1 MKTSPSPSRRSAQ
14 WPLVIGSSDLNV
26 AAGMRETRSAET
38 RNVAAFTQYAV
49 LGPHAA
55 SSKPA
60 EAGPTVQAMCSTVAS
75 SEVACSRSS
84 SETKF
89 GSAAHTAG
97 RKKPVAIPLTAAS
110 ATISAGSSTNGSA
123 TNVPARTRSETI
135 ISRRR
140 ERRSTSGPS
149 VTPISDDRQEV
160 GDQER
165 GQPATRA
172 RAVEDVDRER
182 ECREVRSD
190 RRAGRCP
197 EEQREAPVPSER
209 RQSACHSVRHAP
221 TLPPSTGR
229 EQWRKRT
236 RRSAVHSGVW
246 LQPDTRSSSPVRQSS
261 VSGGSQELVSE

>member
-1 MKTSPSPSRRSAQ
+1 
-14 WPLVIGSSDLNV
+14 
-26 AAGMRETRSAET
+26 MRETRSAET

-60 EAGPTVQAMCSTVAS
+60 EAGPTVQAMCSTVMR

-140 ERRSTSGPS
+140 ESRSTSGPS
-149 VTPISDDRQEV
+149 VTPITTIGRKSAIRSAANQRPEPV
-160 GDQER
+160 RSKMSTESARAARYVPTEEPAVAQKSSAKLRFRLSGDSR
-165 GQPATRA
+165 PVTPSGTLRRYHPRTDANSGQKGRA
-172 RAVEDVDRER
+172 RA
-182 ECREVRSD
+182 
-190 RRAGRCP
+190 RAAR
-197 EEQREAPVPSER
+197 
-209 RQSACHSVRHAP
+209 
-221 TLPPSTGR
+221 
-229 EQWRKRT
+229 
-236 RRSAVHSGVW
+236 
-246 LQPDTRSSSPVRQSS
+246 
-261 VSGGSQELVSE
+261 